1 MTSALL
7 VRRRGH
13 TFEIIEGPIQIG
25 AAITKWKAAVNADV
39 AAPASEGVTHPD
51 AIEVLALQ
59 TVRSHKLRSGYPIP
73 TEPTPAAVDASQDA
87 ADGTGESAP
96 PPDTGEADQAGG
108 SGTGE
113 ESPVTEPPTASEL
126 PPAEPVVTD
135 APPPAL
141 GAADPPRG
149 RRKG

>member
-7 VRRRGH
+7 VRRSGH
-13 TFEIIEGPIQIG
+13 TIEILEGPIQIG
-25 AAITKWKAAVNADV
+25 AAITKWKAAVNADA
-39 AAPASEGVTHPD
+39 AAPASEGVTHPE

-59 TVRSHKLRSGYPIP
+59 TVRSHKLRSGYPT
-73 TEPTPAAVDASQDA
+73 TEPTPAPVDASPDA
-87 ADGTGESAP
+87 SDGAGESAP

-126 PPAEPVVTD
+126 PPADPVPVET
-135 APPPAL
+135 PP
-141 GAADPPRG
+141 ADPPRG